1 MTTLVLEE
9 KDYSQKALALYK
21 KLGDVFFWRDLDE
34 KQKNDISA
42 KTDILIVRL
51 AHKID
56 KKWLDKMPNLK
67 AVVSNTTGLNHLD
80 LAEMKKRK
88 IKVISLKGRVSF
100 LKNVTATAEETLGL
114 ILALARN
121 IPWAFDD
128 VKNGHWNRDKWKGH
142 QMLGKKLGLLG
153 CGRLG
158 KIMAKYGRAL
168 GMEVMACDPHV
179 SNQSMKK
186 SGIQKTDMKNLF
198 HKADVLTVHV
208 SLEKD
213 TENLVREK
221 YFRMM
226 KPSAYFINTS
236 RGEIIDERALLD
248 ALKEKQ
254 IAGAG
259 LDVMQNEV
267 ENKHLPG
274 NKLIDYTKNN
284 SNLIILPHLGGAA
297 YEAMHITEEF
307 VANIAYKIFCK

>member
-1 MTTLVLEE
+1 M
-9 KDYSQKALALYK
+9 
-21 KLGDVFFWRDLDE
+21 
-34 KQKNDISA
+34 
-42 KTDILIVRL
+42 
-51 AHKID
+51 
-56 KKWLDKMPNLK
+56 
-67 AVVSNTTGLNHLD
+67 
-80 LAEMKKRK
+80 
-88 IKVISLKGRVSF
+88 
-100 LKNVTATAEETLGL
+100 
-114 ILALARN
+114 
-121 IPWAFDD
+121 
-128 VKNGHWNRDKWKGH
+128 
-142 QMLGKKLGLLG
+142 
-153 CGRLG
+153 
-158 KIMAKYGRAL
+158 

-179 SNQSMKK
+179 SNKSMKK

-274 NKLIDYTKNN
+274 NKLIDYAKNN

-307 VANIAYKIFCK
+307 VATIAYKIFCK

>member
-179 SNQSMKK
+179 SNKSMKK

>member
-88 IKVISLKGRVSF
+88 IKGISLKGRVSF

-179 SNQSMKK
+179 SNKSMKK